1 VYGDWRRLFSPP
13 RLLPAGQI
21 VGRMSRIEPTRDVI
35 YQLVDEYLQAVER
48 FRPLLEQNPR

>member
-13 RLLPAGQI
+13 RFLPAGQI